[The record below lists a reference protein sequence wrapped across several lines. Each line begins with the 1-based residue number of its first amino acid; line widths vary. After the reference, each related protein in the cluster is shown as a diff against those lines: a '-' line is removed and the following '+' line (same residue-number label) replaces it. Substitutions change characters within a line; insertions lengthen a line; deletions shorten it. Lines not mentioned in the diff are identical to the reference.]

1 MIAIRV
7 RYYPATNHRG
17 SRLVATD
24 GRHRLSVPYEYSN
37 DDQEK
42 LNAAIQ
48 FKLKYLPDSPEL
60 NPTPSQFNGDC
71 YFSFYP
77 KSDPEKLEELKVAMQ
92 EIGAPGMTVT
102 QVYGCGLSKGH
113 KEVYRGKEVNVNLL
127 PYKVHDDRTCCM
139 PTSAEPSAVSG
150 HGNVGSLVHIGQ

>member
-7 RYYPATNHRG
+7 RYCPATNHRG

-24 GRHRLSVPYEYSN
+24 GRHRLSIPYEYGN

-71 YFSFYP
+71 YFSFHP
-77 KSDPEKLEELKVAMQ
+77 KGDSEKLEELLSEFGAM
-92 EIGAPGMTVT
+92 
-102 QVYGCGLSKGH
+102 YG
-113 KEVYRGKEVNVNLL
+113 
-127 PYKVHDDRTCCM
+127 
-139 PTSAEPSAVSG
+139 VSDPVMIELIRMFVKQ
-150 HGNVGSLVHIGQ
+150 NCILK

>member
-1 MIAIRV
+1 MLCIRV
-7 RYYPATNHRG
+7 RYCPATNHRG

-24 GRHRLSVPYEYSN
+24 GRHRLSVPYEYGN

-48 FKLKYLPDSPEL
+48 FKLKYLPHSPEL

-77 KSDPEKLEELKVAMQ
+77 KDDSEKLEEL
-92 EIGAPGMTVT
+92 VT
-102 QVYGCGLSKGH
+102 QFLSS
-113 KEVYRGKEVNVNLL
+113 EVCT
-127 PYKVHDDRTCCM
+127 DWRTNELIKKFVTENC
-139 PTSAEPSAVSG
+139 V
-150 HGNVGSLVHIGQ
+150 LK

>member
-7 RYYPATNHRG
+7 RYCPATNHRG

-24 GRHRLSVPYEYSN
+24 GRHRLSVPYEYGN

-48 FKLKYLPDSPEL
+48 FKLKYLPHSPEL

-71 YFSFYP
+71 YFSFHP
-77 KSDPEKLEELKVAMQ
+77 KGDPEKLDDLVFQFAFDNGISTPRTLELIKKF
-92 EIGAPGMTVT
+92 VT
-102 QVYGCGLSKGH
+102 ENCVLKAEH
-113 KEVYRGKEVNVNLL
+113 KK
-127 PYKVHDDRTCCM
+127 
-139 PTSAEPSAVSG
+139 
-150 HGNVGSLVHIGQ
+150 

>member
-7 RYYPATNHRG
+7 RYCPVTNYRG

-24 GRHRLSVPYEYSN
+24 GRHRLSVPYEYGN

-48 FKLKYLPDSPEL
+48 FKLKYLPNSPEL

-71 YFSFYP
+71 YFSFQP
-77 KSDPEKLEELKVAMQ
+77 KGDPEKLEEL
-92 EIGAPGMTVT
+92 
-102 QVYGCGLSKGH
+102 LSKFEFGWN
-113 KEVYRGKEVNVNLL
+113 KLSSYELDL
-127 PYKVHDDRTCCM
+127 IRTFVKQNCI
-139 PTSAEPSAVSG
+139 
-150 HGNVGSLVHIGQ
+150 LK

>member
-7 RYYPATNHRG
+7 RYFPATNHRG

-48 FKLKYLPDSPEL
+48 FKLKCLPNSPEL

-77 KSDPEKLEELKVAMQ
+77 KGDPEKLEEL
-92 EIGAPGMTVT
+92 
-102 QVYGCGLSKGH
+102 LSQYCST
-113 KEVYRGKEVNVNLL
+113 YR
-127 PYKVHDDRTCCM
+127 
-139 PTSAEPSAVSG
+139 VSDPVMIELIRMFVKQ
-150 HGNVGSLVHIGQ
+150 NCILK

>member
-7 RYYPATNHRG
+7 RYCPATNLRG

-24 GRHRLSVPYEYSN
+24 GRHRLSVPYEYGN

-48 FKLKYLPDSPEL
+48 FKLKFLPNSPEL

-77 KSDPEKLEELKVAMQ
+77 KADREKLDELLSQ
-92 EIGAPGMTVT
+92 FDTTMTPA
-102 QVYGCGLSKGH
+102 Q
-113 KEVYRGKEVNVNLL
+113 KELIRNFVLQHCILK
-127 PYKVHDDRTCCM
+127 
-139 PTSAEPSAVSG
+139 
-150 HGNVGSLVHIGQ
+150 

>member
-1 MIAIRV
+1 MLCIRV
-7 RYYPATNHRG
+7 RYCPATNRRS

-24 GRHRLSVPYEYSN
+24 GRHRLSVPYGYGK

-48 FKLKYLPDSPEL
+48 FKLKHLPNSPEL

-77 KSDPEKLEELKVAMQ
+77 KDDPEKLEEL
-92 EIGAPGMTVT
+92 
-102 QVYGCGLSKGH
+102 LSQFEFGWNKLSSF
-113 KEVYRGKEVNVNLL
+113 ELDL
-127 PYKVHDDRTCCM
+127 IRTFVKRHCI
-139 PTSAEPSAVSG
+139 
-150 HGNVGSLVHIGQ
+150 LK

>member
-7 RYYPATNHRG
+7 RYCPPTDHRG

-24 GRHRLSVPYEYSN
+24 GRHRMSVPYEYGD

-60 NPTPSQFNGDC
+60 NPTPSQFKDDC

-77 KSDPEKLEELKVAMQ
+77 KGDPKKLEDLLNEFEFGWDKLSSYELDL
-92 EIGAPGMTVT
+92 I
-102 QVYGCGLSKGH
+102 
-113 KEVYRGKEVNVNLL
+113 
-127 PYKVHDDRTCCM
+127 RTFVKRHCI
-139 PTSAEPSAVSG
+139 
-150 HGNVGSLVHIGQ
+150 LK

>member
-7 RYYPATNHRG
+7 RYCPTTNHRG

-24 GRHRLSVPYEYSN
+24 GRHRLTVPYEYGN

-77 KSDPEKLEELKVAMQ
+77 KGDSEKLEELLSQ
-92 EIGAPGMTVT
+92 
-102 QVYGCGLSKGH
+102 YGSTYG
-113 KEVYRGKEVNVNLL
+113 
-127 PYKVHDDRTCCM
+127 
-139 PTSAEPSAVSG
+139 VS
-150 HGNVGSLVHIGQ
+150 NSVMIELIRMFVRQNCILK